1 MEFAV
6 SREESEIMTDT
17 QVMAALE
24 PCPVSWCE
32 DSRPHVFKVTA
43 TLCGVRCNECGTKTP
58 GYWTESE
65 AVAAWNLRIASSPA
79 AEPVAWAY
87 GPQGD
92 PPTWFASTRWKAS
105 DIGKW
110 TEYPLYAAPVP
121 PPAGDASW
129 TDSEI
134 ARRAQR
140 IVEIANKY
148 EGYDE
153 LALAKVPVTVLRAAA
168 MIVNGKAFE
177 PLVEKMRDTAG
188 DAELRKALRDARDAL
203 LAVGN
208 DYPGSSCQQWC
219 TDKAR
224 EAWNALKPWTYC
236 PSTHCERTHECRS
249 INECSA
255 ERSTLAT
262 PPSQDQKGEEEA

>member
-1 MEFAV
+1 
-6 SREESEIMTDT
+6 MTGDNELM
-17 QVMAALE
+17 QALE
-24 PCPVSWCE
+24 PFAKLADVI
-32 DSRPHVFKVTA
+32 
-43 TLCGVRCNECGTKTP
+43 L
-58 GYWTESE
+58 SE
-65 AVAAWNLRIASSPA
+65 APAEADDIVLFTDCQRQPHAISMDQLRAASVALASSSP
-79 AEPVAWAY
+79 AEPVAFAY

-110 TEYPLYAAPVP
+110 TETPLYAAPVP

-188 DAELRKALRDARDAL
+188 DAELREALAAMLEMYGPPAAVAGMCEYPADHPISKARKALL
-203 LAVGN
+203 
-208 DYPGSSCQQWC
+208 
-219 TDKAR
+219 R
-224 EAWNALKPWTYC
+224 EELPNV
-236 PSTHCERTHECRS
+236 
-249 INECSA
+249 
-255 ERSTLAT
+255 
-262 PPSQDQKGEEEA
+262 